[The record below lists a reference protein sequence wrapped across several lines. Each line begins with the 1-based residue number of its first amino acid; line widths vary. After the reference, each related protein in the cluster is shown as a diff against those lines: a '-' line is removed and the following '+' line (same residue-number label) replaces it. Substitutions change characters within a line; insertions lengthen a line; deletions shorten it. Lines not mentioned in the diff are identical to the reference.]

1 MVALFTTAYL
11 IGAIGAAALVI
22 IMALLATFGDDISFS
37 SLIRI
42 MILGALW
49 PLVVLWI
56 ILFVS
61 YKRIMRWISKN

>member
-22 IMALLATFGDDISFS
+22 IMVFLATFGDDIPFS

-61 YKRIMRWISKN
+61 YKRVMRWTSKN